1 MFGNYGDGTYINP
14 YADMVKGY
22 KDYNRTSIVAQG
34 ELKQN
39 LDFIT
44 KGLSIRGLISTTR
57 YVYSDVSRYYNPY
70 YYAMGT
76 YDQSKDTYSLTLLNP
91 NGGTEYLNYNEG
103 AKDVSTTNYME
114 IAMNYNR
121 DFDEHGISGMLVFTR
136 RTQQNSYAG
145 DLQKSLPYKNQGLSG
160 RFTYSYDKRYFA
172 EFNFGY
178 NGSERFAQNERYGFF
193 PSFGIGYLMSNEK
206 FWKPLENTISKL
218 KWKFTYGLV
227 GNDAIG
233 DSNDRFFYL
242 SNVNMNDDG
251 KGQDFGTNWGNH
263 INGITVTRYANEL
276 ITWEKAKK
284 MNIGIEL
291 GLFNKLE
298 IQADVFYEKRNSILM
313 TRSFIPST
321 MGLTADVRANVGA
334 ASGKGIDMSV
344 DYSHSINKDLWVTG
358 RANFTYATSKYE
370 KIEEPDYLGAGTP
383 WRSQVGQKLSQRWG
397 FIAERLFIDEAD
409 IANSPEQNFGG
420 KLMAGDIKYKDID
433 KDGEITEADKVPIG
447 YPTTPEITYGFGLSA
462 GYKGW
467 DLSAFFQGNARTSFW
482 IDPNR
487 ISPFIDTDDDGGTHS
502 QNALLK
508 VIADS
513 HWSEVNRDIYAFW
526 LRLANESIV
535 NNTQSSTWWMRDGS
549 FMRLK
554 SLELGYTL
562 PEKWTRKAH
571 ISNVRI
577 YLNGTN
583 LLTFSKFKLWDPEM
597 GGNGL
602 GYPIQRVYNIGLSVN
617 F

>member
-1 MFGNYGDGTYINP
+1 
-14 YADMVKGY
+14 MVKGY

-136 RTQQNSYAG
+136 RTQQNSNAG

-535 NNTQSSTWWMRDGS
+535 NNTQSSTWWMQDGS

>member
-1 MFGNYGDGTYINP
+1 
-14 YADMVKGY
+14 MVKGY
-22 KDYNRTSIVAQG
+22 KDYSRTSIVAQG
-34 ELKQN
+34 ELKQS

-44 KGLSIRGLISTTR
+44 KGLNVRGLISTTR

-70 YYAMGT
+70 YYARGA
-76 YDQSKDTYSLTLLNP
+76 YDQSKNTYSLTLLNP

-103 AKDVSTTNYME
+103 AKDVTTTNYME
-114 IAMNYNR
+114 AAMSYNR
-121 DFDEHGISGMLVFTR
+121 DFDEHEISGMLVFTR
-136 RTQQNSYAG
+136 RTQQNSNAG

-178 NGSERFAQNERYGFF
+178 NGSERFAENERYGFF
-193 PSFGIGYLMSNEK
+193 PSFGVGYLMSNEK
-206 FWKPLENTISKL
+206 FWKPLEKTINKL

-242 SNVNMNDDG
+242 SNVNMNDEN

-263 INGITVTRYANEL
+263 INGITVTRYANEV

-313 TRSFIPST
+313 TRSYIPST

-383 WRSQVGQKLSQRWG
+383 WRSQVGQKLSQQWG

-420 KLMAGDIKYKDID
+420 KLMAGDIKYKDVD
-433 KDGEITEADKVPIG
+433 KDGKITEADKVPIG

-467 DLSAFFQGNARTSFW
+467 DLSAFFQGNARSSFW

-487 ISPFIDTDDDGGTHS
+487 ISPFIDTDDDNNTHS

-508 VIADS
+508 VIADN
-513 HWSEVNRDIYAFW
+513 HWSEANRNIYTFW
-526 LRLANESIV
+526 PRLANESV
-535 NNTQSSTWWMRDGS
+535 PNNTQSSTWWMQDGS

-562 PEKWTRKAH
+562 PERWTRKAR

>member
-1 MFGNYGDGTYINP
+1 
-14 YADMVKGY
+14 
-22 KDYNRTSIVAQG
+22 
-34 ELKQN
+34 
-39 LDFIT
+39 
-44 KGLSIRGLISTTR
+44 
-57 YVYSDVSRYYNPY
+57 
-70 YYAMGT
+70 
-76 YDQSKDTYSLTLLNP
+76 
-91 NGGTEYLNYNEG
+91 
-103 AKDVSTTNYME
+103 
-114 IAMNYNR
+114 
-121 DFDEHGISGMLVFTR
+121 
-136 RTQQNSYAG
+136 
-145 DLQKSLPYKNQGLSG
+145 
-160 RFTYSYDKRYFA
+160 
-172 EFNFGY
+172 
-178 NGSERFAQNERYGFF
+178 
-193 PSFGIGYLMSNEK
+193 MSNEK

-487 ISPFIDTDDDGGTHS
+487 ISQFIDTDDDGGTHS

-526 LRLANESIV
+526 PRLANESIV
-535 NNTQSSTWWMRDGS
+535 NNTQSSTWWMQDGS

>member
-1 MFGNYGDGTYINP
+1 
-14 YADMVKGY
+14 MVKGY
-22 KDYNRTSIVAQG
+22 KDYSRTSIVAQG
-34 ELKQN
+34 ELKQS

-44 KGLSIRGLISTTR
+44 KGLNVRGLISTTR

-70 YYAMGT
+70 YYAMGA
-76 YDQSKDTYSLTLLNP
+76 YDQSKNTYSLTLLNP

-103 AKDVSTTNYME
+103 AKDVTTTNYME
-114 IAMNYNR
+114 AAMSYNR
-121 DFDEHGISGMLVFTR
+121 DFDEHEISGMLVFTR
-136 RTQQNSYAG
+136 RTQQNSNAG

-178 NGSERFAQNERYGFF
+178 NGSERFAENERYGFF
-193 PSFGIGYLMSNEK
+193 PSFGVGYLMSNEK
-206 FWKPLENTISKL
+206 FWKPLEKTINKL

-242 SNVNMNDDG
+242 SNVNMNDEN

-263 INGITVTRYANEL
+263 INGITVTRYANEV

-313 TRSFIPST
+313 TRSYIPST

-383 WRSQVGQKLSQRWG
+383 WRSQVGQKLSQQWG

-420 KLMAGDIKYKDID
+420 KLMAGDIKYKDVD
-433 KDGEITEADKVPIG
+433 KDGKITEADKVPIG

-467 DLSAFFQGNARTSFW
+467 DLSAFFQGNARSSFW

-487 ISPFIDTDDDGGTHS
+487 ISPFIDTDDDNNTHS

-508 VIADS
+508 VIADN
-513 HWSEVNRDIYAFW
+513 HWSEANRNIYTFW
-526 LRLANESIV
+526 PRLANESV
-535 NNTQSSTWWMRDGS
+535 PNNTQSSTWWMQDGS

-562 PEKWTRKAH
+562 PERWTRKAR

>member
-22 KDYNRTSIVAQG
+22 KDYSRTSIVAQG
-34 ELKQN
+34 ELKQS

-44 KGLSIRGLISTTR
+44 KGLNVRGLISTTR

-70 YYAMGT
+70 YYAMGA
-76 YDQSKDTYSLTLLNP
+76 YDQSKNTYSLTLLNP

-103 AKDVSTTNYME
+103 AKDVTTTNYME
-114 IAMNYNR
+114 AAMSYNR
-121 DFDEHGISGMLVFTR
+121 DFDEHEISGMLVFTR
-136 RTQQNSYAG
+136 RTQQNSNAG

-178 NGSERFAQNERYGFF
+178 NGSERFAENERYGFF
-193 PSFGIGYLMSNEK
+193 PSFGVGYLMSNEK
-206 FWKPLENTISKL
+206 FWKPLEKTINKL

-242 SNVNMNDDG
+242 SNVNMNDEN

-263 INGITVTRYANEL
+263 INGITVTRYANEV

-313 TRSFIPST
+313 TRSYIPST

-383 WRSQVGQKLSQRWG
+383 WRSQVGQKLSQQWG

-420 KLMAGDIKYKDID
+420 KLMAGDIKYKDVD
-433 KDGEITEADKVPIG
+433 KDGKITEADKVPIG

-467 DLSAFFQGNARTSFW
+467 DLSAFFQGNARSSFW

-487 ISPFIDTDDDGGTHS
+487 ISPFIDTDDDNNTHS

-508 VIADS
+508 VIADN
-513 HWSEVNRDIYAFW
+513 HWSEANRNIYTFW
-526 LRLANESIV
+526 PRLANESV
-535 NNTQSSTWWMRDGS
+535 PNNTQSSTWWMQDGS

-562 PEKWTRKAH
+562 PERWTRKAR

>member
-1 MFGNYGDGTYINP
+1 
-14 YADMVKGY
+14 
-22 KDYNRTSIVAQG
+22 
-34 ELKQN
+34 
-39 LDFIT
+39 
-44 KGLSIRGLISTTR
+44 
-57 YVYSDVSRYYNPY
+57 
-70 YYAMGT
+70 
-76 YDQSKDTYSLTLLNP
+76 
-91 NGGTEYLNYNEG
+91 
-103 AKDVSTTNYME
+103 
-114 IAMNYNR
+114 
-121 DFDEHGISGMLVFTR
+121 
-136 RTQQNSYAG
+136 
-145 DLQKSLPYKNQGLSG
+145 
-160 RFTYSYDKRYFA
+160 
-172 EFNFGY
+172 
-178 NGSERFAQNERYGFF
+178 
-193 PSFGIGYLMSNEK
+193 MSNEK
-206 FWKPLENTISKL
+206 FWKPLEKTINKL

-242 SNVNMNDDG
+242 SNVNMNDEN

-263 INGITVTRYANEL
+263 INGITVTRYANEV

-313 TRSFIPST
+313 TRSYIPST

-383 WRSQVGQKLSQRWG
+383 WRSQVGQKLSQQWG

-420 KLMAGDIKYKDID
+420 KLMAGDIKYKDVD
-433 KDGEITEADKVPIG
+433 KDGKITEADKVPIG

-467 DLSAFFQGNARTSFW
+467 DLSAFFQGNARSSFW

-487 ISPFIDTDDDGGTHS
+487 ISPFIDTDDDNNTHS

-508 VIADS
+508 VIADN
-513 HWSEVNRDIYAFW
+513 HWSEANRNIYTFW
-526 LRLANESIV
+526 PRLANESV
-535 NNTQSSTWWMRDGS
+535 PNNTQSSTWWMQDGS

-562 PEKWTRKAH
+562 PERWTRKAR